1 MIYETTYVFY
11 LIISITITVW
21 VAKTLSKNGR
31 IFLIEIFDQKTE
43 LADSINQML
52 VVGFYLINCG
62 YITLIMETGTGI
74 VNTRQVFE
82 FLSGKIGF
90 VLIVLGVMHFFLMY
104 VIARWGK
111 AATAK
116 VPMKREFRG
125 DRFE

>member
-1 MIYETTYVFY
+1 MIYEITYIFY
-11 LIISITITVW
+11 LIISITITIW

-31 IFLIEIFDQKTE
+31 IFLIEFFDQKTE
-43 LADSINQML
+43 LADSINHML

-62 YITLIMETGTGI
+62 YITLIMETGAKI

-90 VLIVLGVMHFFLMY
+90 VLIVLGLMHFFLMY

-111 AATAK
+111 TAAAK
-116 VPMKREFRG
+116 VLLEREPRS